1 MLFKQMTVIGVG
13 LIGGSL
19 ALAAKRAKLVEQVVG
34 YSKRRGDLYKAV
46 ALGVLDRYSLNLSKA
61 VQEADLVVLATPVG
75 VLESMTRAIAPYLK
89 KGAIVTDVGSVKGPL
104 VSKMEACLPD
114 GTFFVGG
121 HPIAGSEKSGVSAA
135 LPTLF
140 NRSVAILTPTSNT
153 DRKALLKV
161 ARLWKGL
168 GTSVVEMDPIKHDQT
183 MAVVSHLPHLLAYG
197 LMELFFHPRVTMQP
211 LSFSAGSLRDF
222 TRVAESSPEIWHDI
236 FRMNQGALLEAL
248 DLYQETL
255 EKMKKA
261 ICNAQP
267 GEATAHTRNNV
278 HHRSGPETLAQIL
291 MHAKTVRRKIRP

>member
-1 MLFKQMTVIGVG
+1 MTVIGVG

-19 ALAAKRAKLVEQVVG
+19 ALAAKRAKLVKQVVG

-46 ALGVLDRYSLNLSKA
+46 ATGVLDRYCLNLSKA

-75 VLESMTRAIAPYLK
+75 VLEAMARAISPHLK
-89 KGAIVTDVGSVKGPL
+89 AGAIVTDVGSVKGLL
-104 VSKMEACLPD
+104 VSKMEACLPN

-121 HPIAGSEKSGVSAA
+121 HPIAGSEKSGVLAS

-140 NRSVAILTPTSNT
+140 DRSVAILTPTPHT
-153 DRKALLKV
+153 DRKALVKV
-161 ARLWKGL
+161 AQFWKGM

-197 LMELFFHPRVTMQP
+197 LMELFYHPRVTMKP

-222 TRVAESSPEIWHDI
+222 TRVAESSPELWSQI
-236 FRMNQGALLEAL
+236 FQLNKTAVIETI

-261 ICNAQP
+261 ILASEK
-267 GEATAHTRNNV
+267 G
-278 HHRSGPETLAQIL
+278 SGDDLLKIL
-291 MHAKTVRRKIRP
+291 GRAKEVRKRITG